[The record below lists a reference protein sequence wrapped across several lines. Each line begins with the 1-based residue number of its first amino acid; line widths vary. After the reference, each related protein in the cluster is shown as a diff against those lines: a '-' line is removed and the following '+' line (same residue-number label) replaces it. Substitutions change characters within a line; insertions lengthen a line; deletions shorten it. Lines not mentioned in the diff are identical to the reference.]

1 MGAHKNTKVAP
12 MNRSVFLSIVLGW
25 TGSVCAQTPDALSE
39 KDFFTDMPIV
49 LSVSRLPQRLDDT
62 PGAVT
67 ILDRDM
73 IRLSGARDVADLLRL
88 VPGFQTS
95 SAFETGA
102 PLASYHGGFD
112 SYSARI
118 QVLVDGRSTYSPFLF
133 GGVGP
138 GLQTVAMEDIER
150 IEVLR
155 GSNSAAYG
163 ARAMLGVINI
173 VTRHTLDTLG
183 TQASVGSGENGVR
196 DVQARIGWGTADAS
210 YRLTVDRRA
219 DDGLTG
225 SNEHNAVSRVNV
237 RADLRTSAQ
246 DELQFRAGS
255 LSIDS
260 GKGFADRLNDP
271 ARDRYFGSGYA
282 QLDWRRTL
290 SENADVAVT
299 VSHTEETHR
308 DNFPVSLQSFGISDS
323 VIADFGGRATNDS
336 LLVQHTWRASPDWRF
351 VWGGELRREQ
361 VESKPLYDTD
371 APLVTHFTRLF
382 GNAEWRFLDDFVLN
396 SGAMLEH
403 SSENETSLAPR
414 VMLNWHFAPGHT
426 LRAGISKA
434 YRPPSAFEKYG
445 NTRYYWNGQTLAV
458 ITDSRG
464 NIEPERLVTREL
476 GYLASLPSLGLDLD
490 VRAFEERISGF
501 VRQISYTLP
510 AGSALLAS
518 RTLDYINSENFTIQ
532 GLEFQLGWRPWR
544 DAKLVLGQSFTDV
557 RSMDPGTAKAAPE
570 SATTLML
577 TQRLPGGVD
586 LSLMHQDSSTVTPQG
601 AGITSARPM
610 TRTDLRMAV
619 PMRWGRRTGEVAL
632 VVQNLGSPFT
642 DFDHRF
648 QFERR
653 AFVTLRL
660 EN

>member
-1 MGAHKNTKVAP
+1 MTRFFFVLC
-12 MNRSVFLSIVLGW
+12 VFGW
-25 TGSVCAQTPDALSE
+25 TGVAWAQESESLSE

-73 IRLSGARDVADLLRL
+73 IRLSGARDVSDLLRL

-95 SAFETGA
+95 TSFETGA

-138 GLQTVAMEDIER
+138 GLQVVALEDIER

-173 VTRHTLDTLG
+173 VTRHTLETLG
-183 TQASVGSGENGVR
+183 AQAFAATGENGVR
-196 DVQARIGWGTADAS
+196 DVQARMGWGTADAS

-219 DDGLTG
+219 DEGLAG
-225 SNEHNAVSRVNV
+225 SNGHNAINRVNL

-255 LSIDS
+255 LSIDN
-260 GKGFADRLNDP
+260 GKGFVGRVNDP
-271 ARDRYFGSGYA
+271 ARDRHFGSGYA

-290 SENADVAVT
+290 SENADVALT
-299 VSHTEETHR
+299 VSHTEESHR
-308 DNFPVSLQSFGISDS
+308 DNFSLSLKQYGINDS
-323 VIADFGGRATNDS
+323 VLVDFGGRAANDS
-336 LLVQHTWRASPDWRF
+336 LTLQHTWRANPAWRF

-361 VESKPLYDTD
+361 VESKPLYGTD
-371 APLVTHFTRLF
+371 KAFVTRFTRLF
-382 GNAEWRFLDDFVLN
+382 GNAEWLFLDNFALN
-396 SGAMLEH
+396 AGAMLEH
-403 SSENETSLAPR
+403 SSQSDTTFAPR
-414 VMLNWHFAPGHT
+414 LMLNWHFAPGQT
-426 LRAGISKA
+426 LRAGMSKA
-434 YRPPSAFEKYG
+434 YRPPSAFEKFG
-445 NTRYYWNGQTLAV
+445 NARYELNGRTLAV
-458 ITDSRG
+458 ITASRG
-464 NIEPERLVTREL
+464 NVDSESLLTREL
-476 GYLASLPSLGLDLD
+476 GYLASLPKLGLDLD
-490 VRAFEERISGF
+490 VRAFEERIGGF
-501 VRQISYTLP
+501 VRQMPYALVTDSILP
-510 AGSALLAS
+510 S
-518 RTLDYINSENFTIQ
+518 RPLDYVNDESFTIQ
-532 GLEFQLGWRPWR
+532 GLEYQLSWRPLR
-544 DAKLVLGQSFTDV
+544 DTKLVVGQAFTDV
-557 RSMDPGTAKAAPE
+557 RSMDPGSSKAAPQ

-586 LSLMHQDSSTVTPQG
+586 LSLMHQNSSVVTPQG
-601 AGITSARPM
+601 AGIDSARTM
-610 TRTDLRMAV
+610 KRTDLRIAV
-619 PMRWGRRTGEVAL
+619 PLRLGRQTGEVAL
-632 VVQNLGSPFT
+632 VIQNLGLPFMES
-642 DFDHRF
+642 DNLFR
-648 QFERR
+648 FERR
-653 AFVTLRL
+653 GFITLRL